1 MESIAAPSRVDT
13 WDFGGYPYG
22 LEPLVLPNPLCRLDG
37 GDFRAVERQLELM
50 ETATEDAGIR
60 ADSVE
65 QLFWFRWILG
75 NQAVAALWQI
85 LDDELDLV
93 LRAELE
99 AAARNAVSLLDGYS
113 VLLIY
118 AGTPTRRLYHGLIRP
133 AMARQH
139 RSFTGR
145 WAQDYIPVMEKL
157 QRLRKIA
164 RAQPPP
170 DFVEE
175 LVEASKRNHRAH
187 VAVAAKLVPGE
198 DSLLKAHD
206 GRGPLGEPTAERIAL
221 YDAFYCTGRALVSRE
236 SIVEQLIGRL
246 RAALRDVRTNGMYP
260 SDSDSSDE
268 KPPALWN
275 DELVGLEER
284 YVEVVHDTARAAAAA
299 VRAVP

>member
-1 MESIAAPSRVDT
+1 MVVTAPSRVDT

-22 LEPLVLPNPLCRLDG
+22 LESLVLPDPACRLDSDDVG
-37 GDFRAVERQLELM
+37 PVERQLELL
-50 ETATEDAGIR
+50 EAATDDAGIR
-60 ADSVE
+60 ADSAE

-99 AAARNAVSLLDGYS
+99 AAARHAVSLLDGYS

-145 WAQDYIPVMEKL
+145 WAQDYIPVMDKL
-157 QRLRKIA
+157 QTVRRIYRA
-164 RAQPPP
+164 RPAPP
-170 DFVEE
+170 FVEE

-221 YDAFYCTGRALVSRE
+221 YDAFYCTRRELVSRS
-236 SIVEQLIGRL
+236 SIAEQLISRL

-260 SDSDSSDE
+260 EGYDSSGE
-268 KPPALWN
+268 KPALWN
-275 DELVGLEER
+275 DELVELEER
-284 YVEVVHDTARAAAAA
+284 FVEAVHGTARAAAAA
-299 VRAVP
+299 VRAVA